1 MKRKKSCIYLI
12 ALLLISG
19 LSVYPQGLNQIIED
33 PETGNEI
40 LYGYC
45 DTEGFLNDP
54 FVAWY
59 ELEHENYLVD
69 HVALGELNTD
79 LFYMSDITVVMGTW
93 CSDSQREV
101 PRFLKI
107 IEELGMDL
115 NIINMICVDRS
126 KQADVPELTELQI
139 ELVPTIIFYIDE
151 DEVGRIIETPLE
163 SLEADIVSI
172 FQ

>member
-1 MKRKKSCIYLI
+1 M
-12 ALLLISG
+12 
-19 LSVYPQGLNQIIED
+19 
-33 PETGNEI
+33 

-45 DTEGFLNDP
+45 DTAGFLTEP
-54 FVAWY
+54 FTEWY
-59 ELEHENYLVD
+59 EFEYENYLVD
-69 HVALGELNTD
+69 HISLGDLNPD

-93 CSDSQREV
+93 CSDSRREV

-107 IEELGMDL
+107 IEELGVDL
-115 NIINMICVDRS
+115 NVINLICVDRS
-126 KQADVPELTELQI
+126 KQAEVPELTDLQI

-163 SLEADIVSI
+163 SLEADMVSI

>member
-1 MKRKKSCIYLI
+1 VKTIFSSVI
-12 ALLLISG
+12 LLLVTG
-19 LSVYPQGLNQIIED
+19 LCTYSQDLNQLITD
-33 PETGNEI
+33 PETEIEI

-45 DTEGFLNDP
+45 DTEGLLNEP
-54 FVAWY
+54 FAEWY
-59 ELEHENYLVD
+59 LFEYENYLVD
-69 HVALGELNTD
+69 HVSLGELNPD

-115 NIINMICVDRS
+115 NMINLICVDRS
-126 KQADVPELTELQI
+126 KQAEVPELADLQV

-151 DEVGRIIETPLE
+151 EEVGRIIETPME
-163 SLEADIVSI
+163 SLEADMVSI
-172 FQ
+172 FN

>member
-1 MKRKKSCIYLI
+1 VKTIFSSVI
-12 ALLLISG
+12 LLLVTG
-19 LSVYPQGLNQIIED
+19 LCTYSQDLNQLITD
-33 PETGNEI
+33 PETEIEI

-45 DTEGFLNDP
+45 DTEGLLNEP
-54 FVAWY
+54 FAEWY
-59 ELEHENYLVD
+59 LFEYENYLVD
-69 HVALGELNTD
+69 HVSLGELNPA

-115 NIINMICVDRS
+115 NMINLICVDRS
-126 KQADVPELTELQI
+126 KQAEVPELADLQV

-151 DEVGRIIETPLE
+151 EEVGRIIETPME
-163 SLEADIVSI
+163 SLEADMVSI
-172 FQ
+172 FN